1 MHSFHLRESVG
12 PLCCC
17 THIQTSCEYTHTRL
31 QLDDLPKVM
40 QSLMQP
46 LSQVKLITSVQ
57 VCMCVSADRKWQ
69 VIQK

>member
-1 MHSFHLRESVG
+1 MWV
-12 PLCCC
+12 PCAAA
-17 THIQTSCEYTHTRL
+17 QTSRHHVNTHTRL